1 MMRTTCGLLCLLAAS
16 SSFAA
21 FIEGDF
27 SMRCGEYR
35 YVDGTGWEG
44 RRAVVFE
51 SSEPCKGP
59 CPQKDVTL
67 EPGFQY
73 EFTGLVRANLAEG
86 GIVQLSLS
94 WFDASGKRLG
104 STIGIPVNDNEV
116 LPDGWVRYG
125 AKTPIIPAEATR
137 ALYHFYVARG
147 GKGRA
152 VFDRFT
158 LKRLDA
164 KWEGPLLSSAY
175 QNIAAEGKVR
185 FAVPLNHFDA
195 LRIPAD
201 KLTATFTVRGA
212 DGLERKLPPTFFGG
226 TRAELTVDVTDL
238 AKGTHPVVFEVHT
251 AERSYGTSKC
261 DFTRAD
267 RLPERKV
274 WIDQKKRLIVHGKP
288 FFMLG
293 MYWRKITAEELD
305 VFCPSPFN
313 TVLPCQDPERWQF
326 DLCAQRGLMMC
337 YPFEHRYDVPG
348 EVTNVVCIVNAL
360 KDHPALLLWYLNDE
374 RPAYLVGQVQARH
387 DTIRSLDDQHPT
399 WSVTDKPTLVR
410 DFLGTYEIIGTDAY
424 PIGNSTPRYDRPLEM
439 VLKYARIVREG
450 SLDLYPLW
458 HVPQAFSWGWFR
470 KNASDYL
477 DVRYPTRE
485 ELRQMTW
492 QYLAAGANGIM
503 YYSFNTLRDF
513 AKGADFK
520 AKWAELKEIAA
531 EVKSF
536 EDVFLSAEDAP
547 SVSGMTDA
555 VGARAWLHA
564 GDAWLLVVNA
574 TRAPQRAAISL
585 GVRTSGPIRAAF
597 GTPPH
602 VQGGSAFQ
610 FDLKPL
616 ECVFIHR
623 AKADSL
629 AGKTRVKCLD
639 GQ

>member
-1 MMRTTCGLLCLLAAS
+1 MVRSACVLMCLLAAS
-16 SSFAA
+16 PAFAA

-35 YVDGTGWEG
+35 YVDGAGWEG

-51 SSEPCKGP
+51 SAEPCGGP
-59 CPQKDVTL
+59 CPMKSVEL
-67 EPGFQY
+67 KPGFQY
-73 EFTGLVRANLAEG
+73 EFTGIVRANLAEG

-94 WFDASGKRLG
+94 WFDASGRRLG

-164 KWEGPLLSSAY
+164 KWVGPLLSSAY
-175 QNIAAEGKVR
+175 QNIAVDGKVR
-185 FAVPLNHFDA
+185 FVVPLSHFDA
-195 LRIPAD
+195 LKIPAD
-201 KLTATFTVRGA
+201 SLTAAFTVQGV
-212 DGLERKLPPTFFGG
+212 DGREKTLPPTFFDG
-226 TRAELTVDVTDL
+226 TRAELAVDVADL
-238 AKGTHPVVFEVHT
+238 AKGRYAVAFEVHT
-251 AERSYGTSKC
+251 AERSYGAARC
-261 DFTRAD
+261 EFTRLD
-267 RLPERKV
+267 SLPERKV
-274 WIDQKKRLIVHGKP
+274 WIDRRKRLIVNGKP

-305 VFCPSPFN
+305 AFCPSPFN

-326 DLCAQRGLMMC
+326 DLCARRGLMMC

-348 EVTNVVCIVNAL
+348 EATNVVRIVNEL

-374 RPAYLVGQVQARH
+374 RPASLVGQVQARH
-387 DTIRSLDDQHPT
+387 DTVLSLDDQHPT
-399 WSVTDKPTLVR
+399 WTVTDKPTLVR
-410 DFLGTYEIIGTDAY
+410 DFLGTFEIIGTDAY

-439 VLKYARIVREG
+439 VLKYARIAREG
-450 SLDLYPLW
+450 SMDLYPLW

-470 KNASDYL
+470 KNVHDYL

-513 AKGADFK
+513 AKGADFE

-536 EDVFLSAEDAP
+536 EKVFLSDEDAP
-547 SVSGMTDA
+547 AVSGMTES
-555 VGARAWLHA
+555 VGARAWRHD
-564 GDAWLLVVNA
+564 GNVWLLVVNA
-574 TRAPQRAAISL
+574 TRRPQK
-585 GVRTSGPIRAAF
+585 VRLALDCAVSGPVRPIF
-597 GTPPH
+597 GTKPSLI
-602 VQGGSAFQ
+602 GTSSFAC
-610 FDLKPL
+610 DLKPL
-616 ECVFIHR
+616 ECVFVSFP
-623 AKADSL
+623 D
-629 AGKTRVKCLD
+629 
-639 GQ
+639 

>member
-1 MMRTTCGLLCLLAAS
+1 MMRTTCGLLCLLAS
-16 SSFAA
+16 SPVFAA

-27 SMRCGEYR
+27 SMRCDEYR
-35 YVDGTGWEG
+35 YVDGAGWEG

-51 SSEPCKGP
+51 SSEPCGGP
-59 CPQKDVTL
+59 CPMKSVKL

-73 EFTGLVRANLAEG
+73 EFTGIVRANLAKG

-104 STIGIPVNDNEV
+104 STIGIPLNDNEV
-116 LPDGWVRYG
+116 LPDGWMRYG
-125 AKTPIIPAEATR
+125 AKTPIIPAGATQ

-147 GKGRA
+147 GRGRA

-158 LKRLDA
+158 LTRLDA
-164 KWEGPLLSSAY
+164 KWVGPLLSSAY
-175 QNIAAEGKVR
+175 QNVAVEGQVR
-185 FAVPLNHFDA
+185 FAVPLSHFDA

-201 KLTATFTVRGA
+201 KLTATFTVKGA
-212 DGLERKLPPTFFGG
+212 DGREKVLSPTFFDG
-226 TRAELTVDVTDL
+226 TRAELSIDVASL
-238 AKGTHPVVFEVHT
+238 AKGTHPVTFEVHT
-251 AERSYGTSKC
+251 SERSYGTARCS
-261 DFTRAD
+261 FTRAD

-305 VFCPSPFN
+305 AFCPSPFN
-313 TVLPCQDPERWQF
+313 TVLPCQDPARWQF

-348 EVTNVVCIVNAL
+348 EVTNVVRIVRGL

-374 RPAYLVGQVQARH
+374 RPASLVGQVRNRH
-387 DTIRSLDDQHPT
+387 DTILSIDDQHPT
-399 WSVTDKPTLVR
+399 WTVTDKPTLVR

-424 PIGNSTPRYDRPLEM
+424 PIGNSTPRYDLPLET
-439 VLKYARIVREG
+439 VLKYARIAREG
-450 SLDLYPLW
+450 SMDLYPLW

-470 KNASDYL
+470 KNVSDYL
-477 DVRYPTRE
+477 DVRYPSRE

-520 AKWAELKEIAA
+520 AKWDELKEIAA
-531 EVKSF
+531 EVKRF
-536 EDVFLSAEDAP
+536 EGVFLSDEAAP

-555 VGARAWLHA
+555 VAARAWSHA
-564 GDAWLLVVNA
+564 GDVWLLVVNA
-574 TRAPQRAAISL
+574 TRTHQRAAISL
-585 GVRTSGPIRAAF
+585 GARTAGPVRAVF
-597 GTPPH
+597 GTPPS
-602 VQGGSAFQ
+602 VGGDATFQ
-610 FDLKPL
+610 FVLKPL
-616 ECVFIHR
+616 ECVFVHR
-623 AKADSL
+623 AKAVSPAVAD
-629 AGKTRVKCLD
+629 R
-639 GQ
+639 

>member
-1 MMRTTCGLLCLLAAS
+1 MVRSICALLCLLAVS
-16 SSFAA
+16 SAFAA

-27 SMRCGEYR
+27 SMRCDEYR
-35 YVDGTGWEG
+35 YVDGAGWEG

-51 SSEPCKGP
+51 SAEPCGGP
-59 CPQKDVTL
+59 CPMKSVDL
-67 EPGFQY
+67 KPGFQY
-73 EFTGLVRANLAEG
+73 EFTGIVRANLAEG
-86 GIVQLSLS
+86 SIVQLSLS

-125 AKTPIIPAEATR
+125 AKTPIIPAETTH

-147 GKGRA
+147 GRGRA

-164 KWEGPLLSSAY
+164 KWVGPLLSSAY
-175 QNIAAEGKVR
+175 QNIAVDGKVR
-185 FAVPLNHFDA
+185 FAVPLSHFDA
-195 LRIPAD
+195 LRIPKE
-201 KLTATFTVRGA
+201 KLRPSFAVQGA
-212 DGLERKLPPTFFGG
+212 DGVTQKLPPTFFDC
-226 TRAELTVDVTDL
+226 TRAELAIDVKRI
-238 AKGTHPVVFEVHT
+238 AKGTHPVVFELRT
-251 AERSYGTSKC
+251 DERSYGTARC
-261 DFTRAD
+261 DFTRVD
-267 RLPERKV
+267 VLPQRRV
-274 WIDQKKRLIVHGKP
+274 WIDGRKRLIVNGKP

-326 DLCAQRGLMMC
+326 DLCARRGLMMC

-348 EVTNVVCIVNAL
+348 EVTNVVRIVNEL

-374 RPAYLVGQVQARH
+374 RPASLVGQVQARH
-387 DTIRSLDDQHPT
+387 NTVLSLDDQHPT

-410 DFLGTYEIIGTDAY
+410 DFLGTFEIIGTDAY
-424 PIGNSTPRYDRPLEM
+424 PIGNATPRYDRPLET
-439 VLKYARIVREG
+439 VLKYARIAREG

-458 HVPQAFSWGWFR
+458 HVPQAFNWGWFR
-470 KNASDYL
+470 KNVKDYL

-513 AKGADFK
+513 AKGADFE
-520 AKWAELKEIAA
+520 AKWTELKEIAA

-536 EDVFLSAEDAP
+536 EKVFLSDEDAP
-547 SVSGMTDA
+547 VVSGMTES
-555 VGARAWLHA
+555 VGARAWRHD
-564 GDAWLLVVNA
+564 GNVWLLVVNA
-574 TRAPQRAAISL
+574 TRRPQK
-585 GVRTSGPIRAAF
+585 VRLTLDCAVSGPVRSIF
-597 GTPPH
+597 GTKPSLI
-602 VQGGSAFQ
+602 GTSSFAC
-610 FDLKPL
+610 DLKPL
-616 ECVFIHR
+616 ECVFVSFP
-623 AKADSL
+623 D
-629 AGKTRVKCLD
+629 
-639 GQ
+639 

>member
-1 MMRTTCGLLCLLAAS
+1 MVRSACALMCLLAAS
-16 SSFAA
+16 PASAA

-35 YVDGTGWEG
+35 YVDGAGWEG

-51 SSEPCKGP
+51 SAEPCGGP
-59 CPQKDVTL
+59 CPMKSVDL
-67 EPGFQY
+67 KPGFQY

-94 WFDASGKRLG
+94 WFDASGRRLG

-164 KWEGPLLSSAY
+164 KWVGPLLSSAY
-175 QNIAAEGKVR
+175 QNIAVDGKVR
-185 FAVPLNHFDA
+185 FVVPLSHFDA
-195 LRIPAD
+195 LKIPAD
-201 KLTATFTVRGA
+201 SLTAAFTVQGV
-212 DGLERKLPPTFFGG
+212 DGREKTLPPTFFDG
-226 TRAELTVDVTDL
+226 TRAELAVDVADL
-238 AKGTHPVVFEVHT
+238 AKGRHAVAFEVHT
-251 AERSYGTSKC
+251 AERSYGAARC
-261 DFTRAD
+261 EFTRLD
-267 RLPERKV
+267 SLPERKV
-274 WIDQKKRLIVHGKP
+274 WIDRRKRLIVNGKP

-305 VFCPSPFN
+305 AFCPSPFN

-326 DLCAQRGLMMC
+326 DLCARRGLMMC

-348 EVTNVVCIVNAL
+348 EATNVVRIVNEL

-374 RPAYLVGQVQARH
+374 RPASLVGQVQARH
-387 DTIRSLDDQHPT
+387 DTVLSLDDQHPT

-410 DFLGTYEIIGTDAY
+410 DFLGTFEIIGTDAY

-439 VLKYARIVREG
+439 VLKYARIAREG
-450 SLDLYPLW
+450 SMDLYPLW

-470 KNASDYL
+470 KNVHDYL

-513 AKGADFK
+513 AKGADFE
-520 AKWAELKEIAA
+520 AKWTELKEIAA

-536 EDVFLSAEDAP
+536 EKVFLSDEDAP
-547 SVSGMTDA
+547 VVSGMTES
-555 VGARAWLHA
+555 VGARAWRHD
-564 GDAWLLVVNA
+564 GNVWLLVVNA
-574 TRAPQRAAISL
+574 TRRPQK
-585 GVRTSGPIRAAF
+585 VRLALDCAVSGPVRSIF
-597 GTPPH
+597 GTKPSPI
-602 VQGGSAFQ
+602 GTSSFAC
-610 FDLKPL
+610 DLKPL
-616 ECVFIHR
+616 ECVFVSFP
-623 AKADSL
+623 D
-629 AGKTRVKCLD
+629 
-639 GQ
+639 